1 MGDDDDDDDDEVC
14 GGRIEGGRTEGDER
28 GTEGV
33 EQAAWERGEK
43 KEEREGEKR
52 ERGERWATKG
62 HLEFELDQA
71 SSC

>member
-1 MGDDDDDDDDEVC
+1 MGEDDDDDDDEVC

-43 KEEREGEKR
+43 KERKERKR
-52 ERGERWATKG
+52 ERE
-62 HLEFELDQA
+62 A
-71 SSC
+71 SDGRRKDIWNLS